1 MSIKEV
7 QKGLFEAEV
16 LSNQQIRRCYYRLN
30 LQFDARGSAL
40 FEHVRPGQFLELDL
54 SGLALPNAAD
64 IPEDLRDAARKTILL
79 RRPFSFSDV
88 VVSHDKSGA
97 YVRVE
102 ILYCVLGPATVRM
115 TALKSK
121 DRLNVLGPLGNGFTV
136 PDNLATAVLIAGG
149 MGSPPLL
156 HLAGYLKKHY
166 MNVGVISFVGAKTC
180 EDLPFTVRIG
190 NVKGLALEEFE
201 LIQVPSQIA
210 TDDGSAGFRGFVTDQ
225 VRRWLQSNPLDTA
238 STVIYAC
245 GPEAMLAATA
255 RLAKDFSLSCQ
266 VSMER
271 MMACG
276 IGLCQSCAV
285 EVKSENQQ
293 TEYRLCCKD
302 GPVFDADKVVFLPK

>member
-1 MSIKEV
+1 MLIGDAR
-7 QKGLFEAEV
+7 KGLFEAEV

-30 LQFDARGSAL
+30 LQFDAQGSRL
-40 FEHVRPGQFLELDL
+40 FENVRPGQFLELDL
-54 SGLALPNAAD
+54 SRLGLPENEE
-64 IPEDLRDAARKTILL
+64 IPDHLKHSAGKHILL

-88 VVSHDKSGA
+88 IVSPEKTGS
-97 YVRVE
+97 YVKVE

-115 TALKSK
+115 TRLKSK
-121 DRLNVLGPLGNGFTV
+121 DRLNVMGPLGNGFTI
-136 PDNLATAVLIAGG
+136 PAGLSQAILIAGG

-156 HLAGYLKKHY
+156 HLAGHLRRH
-166 MNVGVISFVGAKTC
+166 NPDTQIVSFVGARTC

-201 LIQVPSQIA
+201 QIQVPSQIA
-210 TDDGSAGFRGFVTDQ
+210 TDDGSAGFHGFVTDCA
-225 VRRWLQSNPLDTA
+225 RRWLQKNQLDPA
-238 STVIYAC
+238 STVIFAC
-245 GPEAMLAATA
+245 GPEPMLASTA
-255 RLAKDFSLSCQ
+255 HLAKDFSLPCQ

-285 EVKSENQQ
+285 EVKKNHSD

-302 GPVFDADKVVFLPK
+302 GPVFDAEKVVFLTK

>member
-1 MSIKEV
+1 MSTGDVK
-7 QKGLFEAEV
+7 KGLFEAEV

-30 LQFDARGSAL
+30 LQFDAQGSRL

-54 SGLALPNAAD
+54 SRLGLPENED
-64 IPEDLRDAARKTILL
+64 IPDHLKQISGKNILL

-88 VVSHDKSGA
+88 VVSPEKTGR
-97 YVRVE
+97 YVKVE

-115 TALKSK
+115 TRLKSK

-136 PDNLATAVLIAGG
+136 PEGLSNAILIAGG

-156 HLAGYLKKHY
+156 HLAGYLRRH
-166 MNVGVISFVGAKTC
+166 NPNAQIVSFVGARTC

-190 NVKGLALEEFE
+190 NLKGLALEEFE
-201 LIQVPSQIA
+201 LIRVPSQIA
-210 TDDGSAGFRGFVTDQ
+210 TDDGSAGFHGFVTDCA
-225 VRRWLQSNPLDTA
+225 RRWMQKNSPDPA
-238 STVIYAC
+238 STIVYAC
-245 GPEAMLAATA
+245 GPEPMLASTA
-255 RLAKDFSLSCQ
+255 RLAKDFSLPCQ

-285 EVKSENQQ
+285 EVKKNLSD
-293 TEYRLCCKD
+293 TEYHLCCKD
-302 GPVFDADKVVFLPK
+302 GPVFDAEKVVFLTK